1 MKQKYEYITVETEFY
16 GNFEIV
22 INNKAKEGWEAVS
35 ISMSSMSSG
44 DYLCVCL
51 MRREKK

>member
-16 GNFEIV
+16 GNFERE

-44 DYLCVCL
+44 DLYVCL